1 MGNSSTSSRSQQKS
15 ESFDIRQK
23 RERWYD
29 FSTKSRSLTEL
40 GTRDEHQISGAKS
53 SEGSKILS
61 KDLRNASTASSLS
74 RSKSL
79 RKDLSHPINVQ
90 GREIILQCFEN
101 PHSEFANKV
110 LQRIFEKRNDY
121 QKYVYTLGKERSYQM
136 SIRLK
141 DLIEDVVANISN
153 PDNICAISKAYGEE
167 HVELKAYG
175 FKPDFWVTMADA
187 ITVEGVILD
196 MANHQV
202 ALSVKD
208 LSIQLKADVHHI
220 KPTMCSYRRRC
231 RSCQLSEKFNVSH
244 ELNNNS
250 SFKKSPI
257 LQPADTVAAWSQ
269 LVTMMFSSVRD
280 GYYSALRRY
289 RMSSKRNLQR
299 KATQDSCDS
308 ESNIEMVADQSETNV
323 SCQRSTSMY
332 SMTMENETTIKK
344 SMPLTSTKQKRIST
358 VYQLRNDQIIEA

>member
-61 KDLRNASTASSLS
+61 KDLRNASFHIKTSLHYIYCSTASSLS

-202 ALSVKD
+202 V
-208 LSIQLKADVHHI
+208 
-220 KPTMCSYRRRC
+220 
-231 RSCQLSEKFNVSH
+231 
-244 ELNNNS
+244 
-250 SFKKSPI
+250 

-308 ESNIEMVADQSETNV
+308 ESVIH
-323 SCQRSTSMY
+323 STSFHFILFNNK
-332 SMTMENETTIKK
+332 EKKRLLTTSITFPDKID
-344 SMPLTSTKQKRIST
+344 R
-358 VYQLRNDQIIEA
+358 